1 MILYFFN
8 DNIVL
13 FNEGSDNA
21 TFFSDDMGPI
31 NVDLNNVIHDDD
43 SFNDD
48 DPETIIH
55 VSFSAW

>member
-1 MILYFFN
+1 MK
-8 DNIVL
+8 VL
-13 FNEGSDNA
+13 IMLH
-21 TFFSDDMGPI
+21 FFSDDMGPI